1 MYWDLG
7 GFFMLTGTKQITAS
21 DFTNGIQIG
30 TNSFQTNMHFKKTNT
45 PSKFLMHGPKFFDEL
60 RIYLLKNNELGE
72 YALPSSA
79 LATLILLHYK
89 VDDLGRL
96 PRNFTLSIIAN
107 ESDIPYSTIH
117 TGFQALLHAGLV
129 REIFI
134 HGIPVYEICNYARY
148 NRTAKEGNTHA
159 DKLSYFRIP
168 NLLLETSILKELVS
182 HRDSKGIIELLNLCN
197 TFTRELK
204 FKSKDSIKKYT
215 LPRNM
220 DGLKERLGRNAKKV
234 RNYIEIISP
243 IFTFDATVKKVRN
256 PRKGRIAR
264 IREKIQQIVITQFT
278 VTINS
283 ACVIENDRAEM
294 RQTEAKMRKEATAR
308 LESIGIALTNKDRK
322 DIVVSYKGE
331 VSRIATYIKNKQ
343 LRDDFMTYTMSYAMD
358 QCESFLALGEKIKS
372 IGGMIRAKLRESFI
386 PWAERYLD
394 DDTRHALVLELI
406 SHDIDVPNAF
416 RLT

>member
-1 MYWDLG
+1 MET
-7 GFFMLTGTKQITAS
+7 GFENITAMDLTS
-21 DFTNGIQIG
+21 DIHLDKRTFN
-30 TNSFQTNMHFKKTNT
+30 TNMKFSKKNKK
-45 PSKFLMHGPKFFDEL
+45 SKFLMHGPKFFDEL
-60 RIYLLKNNELGE
+60 RIYLIKNNELGE

-79 LATLILLHYK
+79 LATYILLHYK
-89 VDDLGRL
+89 VNDLGRL
-96 PRNFTLSIIAN
+96 PRDFKLSIIAN
-107 ESDIPYSTIH
+107 ESDIPYTTIH
-117 TGFQALLHAGLV
+117 TGFQALLHSGLV

-134 HGIPVYEICNYARY
+134 NGKIPVYEICNYARL
-148 NRTAKEGNTHA
+148 NRTAKETKDNDG
-159 DKLSYFRIP
+159 KLSYFRIP

-182 HRDSKGIIELLNLCN
+182 HRDSKGIIEFLGLC
-197 TFTRELK
+197 THFTHQLEY
-204 FKSKDSIKKYT
+204 SKNSVEDYNCT
-215 LPRNM
+215 RNM

-234 RNYIEIISP
+234 RNYLEIISP
-243 IFTFDATVKKVRN
+243 IFKFDATAKKVRN

-278 VTINS
+278 VNINS
-283 ACVIENDRAEM
+283 ACVIENDRAEI

-372 IGGMIRAKLRESFI
+372 IGGMIRAKLRESFVS
-386 PWAERYLD
+386 WAERYLD

>member
-1 MYWDLG
+1 MAT
-7 GFFMLTGTKQITAS
+7 GFENITAMDLTS
-21 DFTNGIQIG
+21 DIHLDKRTFK
-30 TNSFQTNMHFKKTNT
+30 TNMKFSKKNKK
-45 PSKFLMHGPKFFDEL
+45 SKFLMHGPKFFDEL
-60 RIYLLKNNELGE
+60 RIYLIKNNELGE

-79 LATLILLHYK
+79 LATYILLHYK
-89 VDDLGRL
+89 VNDLGRL
-96 PRNFTLSIIAN
+96 PRDFKLSTVAN
-107 ESDIPYSTIH
+107 ESDIPYTTIH
-117 TGFQALLHAGLV
+117 TGFQALLHSGLV

-134 HGIPVYEICNYARY
+134 NGKIPVYEICNYARL
-148 NRTAKEGNTHA
+148 NRTAKETKDNDG
-159 DKLSYFRIP
+159 KLSYFRIP
-168 NLLLETSILKELVS
+168 NLLLESSILKELVS

-197 TFTRELK
+197 NFTRELK
-204 FKSKDSIKKYT
+204 FKSKDSIEKYT

-234 RNYIEIISP
+234 RNYLKIISP
-243 IFTFDATVKKVRN
+243 IFKFDAAIQKVRN

-278 VTINS
+278 VSMNP
-283 ACVIENDRAEM
+283 ACVIENDLAEIK
-294 RQTEAKMRKEATAR
+294 QTEAKMRKEATAR
-308 LESIGIALTNKDRK
+308 LESIGIALTTKDRK

-358 QCESFLALGEKIKS
+358 QCESFLVLGEKIKS
-372 IGGMIRAKLRESFI
+372 LGGMVRAKLRESFI

-406 SHDIDVPNAF
+406 SHDIDVPDAF

>member
-1 MYWDLG
+1 MAT
-7 GFFMLTGTKQITAS
+7 GFENITAMDLTS
-21 DFTNGIQIG
+21 DIHLDKRTFK
-30 TNSFQTNMHFKKTNT
+30 TNMKFSKKNKK
-45 PSKFLMHGPKFFDEL
+45 SKFLMHGPKFFDEL
-60 RIYLLKNNELGE
+60 RIYLIKNNELGE

-79 LATLILLHYK
+79 LATYILLHYK
-89 VDDLGRL
+89 VNDLGRL
-96 PRNFTLSIIAN
+96 PRDFKLSTVAN
-107 ESDIPYSTIH
+107 ESDIPYTTIH
-117 TGFQALLHAGLV
+117 TGFQALLHSGLV

-134 HGIPVYEICNYARY
+134 NGKIPVYEICNYARL
-148 NRTAKEGNTHA
+148 NRTAKETKDNDG
-159 DKLSYFRIP
+159 KLSYFRIP

-197 TFTRELK
+197 NFTRELK
-204 FKSKDSIKKYT
+204 FKSKDSIEKYT

-234 RNYIEIISP
+234 RNYLKIISP
-243 IFTFDATVKKVRN
+243 IFKFDAAIQKVRN

-278 VTINS
+278 VSMNP
-283 ACVIENDRAEM
+283 ACVIENDLAEIK
-294 RQTEAKMRKEATAR
+294 QTEAKMRKEATAR

-343 LRDDFMTYTMSYAMD
+343 LRDNFMTYTMSYAMD

-372 IGGMIRAKLRESFI
+372 LGGMVRAKLRESFI

-406 SHDIDVPNAF
+406 SHDIDVPDAF

>member
-1 MYWDLG
+1 MET
-7 GFFMLTGTKQITAS
+7 GFENITAMDLTS
-21 DFTNGIQIG
+21 DIDLDKRTFK
-30 TNSFQTNMHFKKTNT
+30 TNMKFSKKNKT
-45 PSKFLMHGPKFFDEL
+45 SKYLMHGPKFFDEL
-60 RIYLLKNNELGE
+60 RIYLIKNNELGE
-72 YALPSSA
+72 FALPSSA
-79 LATLILLHYK
+79 LATYILLHFK
-89 VDDLGRL
+89 VNDLGRL
-96 PRNFTLSIIAN
+96 PRDFKLSIIAN
-107 ESDIPYSTIH
+107 ESDIPYTTIH
-117 TGFQALLHAGLV
+117 TGFQALLHSGLV

-134 HGIPVYEICNYARY
+134 NGIPVYEICNYARF
-148 NRTAKEGNTHA
+148 NRTAKETKDN
-159 DKLSYFRIP
+159 DEKLSYFRIP
-168 NLLLETSILKELVS
+168 NVLLETSILKELVS
-182 HRDSKGIIELLNLCN
+182 RRDSKGIIELLNLCN
-197 TFTRELK
+197 NFTRELK
-204 FKSKDSIKKYT
+204 FKSKDSIEKYT

-234 RNYIEIISP
+234 RNYLKIISP
-243 IFTFDATVKKVRN
+243 VFKFDAAIQKVRN

-264 IREKIQQIVITQFT
+264 IREKIQQIVITKFT
-278 VTINS
+278 VSMNA
-283 ACVIENDRAEM
+283 ACVIENDRAEIK
-294 RQTEAKMRKEATAR
+294 QNEAKMRKEATAR
-308 LESIGIALTNKDRK
+308 LESIGIALTTKDRK

-406 SHDIDVPNAF
+406 SHDIVVPDAF

>member
-1 MYWDLG
+1 MET
-7 GFFMLTGTKQITAS
+7 GFENITAMDLTS
-21 DFTNGIQIG
+21 DIHLDKRTFK
-30 TNSFQTNMHFKKTNT
+30 TNMRFSKKNKK
-45 PSKFLMHGPKFFDEL
+45 SKFLMHGPKFFDEL
-60 RIYLLKNNELGE
+60 RIYLIKNNELGE

-79 LATLILLHYK
+79 LATYILLHYK
-89 VDDLGRL
+89 VNDLGRL
-96 PRNFTLSIIAN
+96 PRDFKLSIIAN
-107 ESDIPYSTIH
+107 ESNIPYTTIH
-117 TGFQALLHAGLV
+117 TGFQALLHSGLV

-134 HGIPVYEICNYARY
+134 NGKIPVYEICNYARL
-148 NRTAKEGNTHA
+148 NRTSKETKDNDG
-159 DKLSYFRIP
+159 KLSYFRIP
-168 NLLLETSILKELVS
+168 NLLLETPILKELVS

-197 TFTRELK
+197 NFTRELE
-204 FKSKDSIKKYT
+204 FKSKASIEKYT

-243 IFTFDATVKKVRN
+243 IFKFDPAAKKVRN

-278 VTINS
+278 VNINS
-283 ACVIENDRAEM
+283 ACVIENDRAEI

-372 IGGMIRAKLRESFI
+372 IGGMIRAKLRESFV

-406 SHDIDVPNAF
+406 SHDIDVPDAF

>member
-1 MYWDLG
+1 
-7 GFFMLTGTKQITAS
+7 MLKSTEHVTAN
-21 DFTNGIQIG
+21 DFTSGVQIG
-30 TNSFQTNMHFKKTNT
+30 TNSVQTHIQFRKNNT

-60 RIYLLKNNELGE
+60 RIYLIKNNELGE

-79 LATLILLHYK
+79 LATYILLHYK
-89 VDDLGRL
+89 VNDLGQL
-96 PRNFTLSIIAN
+96 PRDFKLSNIAN
-107 ESDIPYSTIH
+107 ESDIPYTTIH
-117 TGFQALLHAGLV
+117 TGFQALLHSGLV
-129 REIFI
+129 KEIFI
-134 HGIPVYEICNYARY
+134 NGKIPVYEICNYARF
-148 NRTAKEGNTHA
+148 NRTAKETKDNDG
-159 DKLSYFRIP
+159 KLSYFRIP

-197 TFTRELK
+197 NFTRELK
-204 FKSKDSIKKYT
+204 FKSKDSIEKYT

-234 RNYIEIISP
+234 RNYLKIISP
-243 IFTFDATVKKVRN
+243 VFKFDAAIKKVRN

-264 IREKIQQIVITQFT
+264 IREKIQQIVIIQFT
-278 VTINS
+278 VNINF
-283 ACVIENDRAEM
+283 ACVIENDRAEI

-308 LESIGIALTNKDRK
+308 FESIGIALTNKDRK

-406 SHDIDVPNAF
+406 SHDIDVPDAF

>member
-1 MYWDLG
+1 
-7 GFFMLTGTKQITAS
+7 MLKSTAHITVN

-30 TNSFQTNMHFKKTNT
+30 TNSFQTNMQFKKTNT

-60 RIYLLKNNELGE
+60 RIYLLKNNKLGE

-96 PRNFTLSIIAN
+96 PRNFTLSIIAT

-182 HRDSKGIIELLNLCN
+182 HRDSKGIIELLSLCN
-197 TFTRELK
+197 NFTRELK
-204 FKSKDSIKKYT
+204 FKSKDSIETYT

-243 IFTFDATVKKVRN
+243 IFTFDAAIKKVRN

-278 VTINS
+278 VNINS
-283 ACVIENDRAEM
+283 ACVIENDRAEI

-372 IGGMIRAKLRESFI
+372 IGGMIRAKLRESFV

>member
-1 MYWDLG
+1 MET
-7 GFFMLTGTKQITAS
+7 GFENITAMDLTS
-21 DFTNGIQIG
+21 DIHLDKRTFK
-30 TNSFQTNMHFKKTNT
+30 TNMKFSKKNKK
-45 PSKFLMHGPKFFDEL
+45 SKFLMHGPKFFDEL
-60 RIYLLKNNELGE
+60 RIYLIKNNELGE

-79 LATLILLHYK
+79 LATYILLHYK
-89 VDDLGRL
+89 VNDLGRL
-96 PRNFTLSIIAN
+96 PRDFKLSIIAN
-107 ESDIPYSTIH
+107 ESDIPYTTIH
-117 TGFQALLHAGLV
+117 TGFQALLHSGLV

-134 HGIPVYEICNYARY
+134 NGKIPVYEICNYARL
-148 NRTAKEGNTHA
+148 NRTATETKDNDG
-159 DKLSYFRIP
+159 KLSYFRIP

-182 HRDSKGIIELLNLCN
+182 HRDSKGIIEFLGLC
-197 TFTRELK
+197 THFTHQLEY
-204 FKSKDSIKKYT
+204 SKNSVEDYNCTRK
-215 LPRNM
+215 M

-243 IFTFDATVKKVRN
+243 IFKFDAAAKKVRN

-278 VTINS
+278 VNINS
-283 ACVIENDRAEM
+283 ACVIENDRAEI

-372 IGGMIRAKLRESFI
+372 IGGMIRAKLRESFV

>member
-1 MYWDLG
+1 MVTSFETL
-7 GFFMLTGTKQITAS
+7 TAS
-21 DFTNGIQIG
+21 DLTSDIQLE
-30 TNSFQTNMHFKKTNT
+30 TKTLKTNMKFSKKNKT
-45 PSKFLMHGPKFFDEL
+45 SKYLMHGPKFFDEL
-60 RIYLLKNNELGE
+60 RIYLIKNNELGE

-79 LATLILLHYK
+79 LATYILLHYK
-89 VDDLGRL
+89 VNDLGRL
-96 PRNFTLSIIAN
+96 PRDFKLSTIAN
-107 ESDIPYSTIH
+107 ESDIPYTTIH
-117 TGFQALLHAGLV
+117 TGFQALLHSGLV

-134 HGIPVYEICNYARY
+134 NGKIPVYEICNYVRF
-148 NRTAKEGNTHA
+148 NRTAKETKDNDG
-159 DKLSYFRIP
+159 KLSYFRIP

-197 TFTRELK
+197 NFTRELK
-204 FKSKDSIKKYT
+204 FKSKDSIEKYT

-220 DGLKERLGRNAKKV
+220 DGLKKRLGRNAKKV
-234 RNYIEIISP
+234 RSYLKIISP
-243 IFTFDATVKKVRN
+243 VFKFDVAIKKVRN

-278 VTINS
+278 VSMNPTC
-283 ACVIENDRAEM
+283 AIENDRAEIK
-294 RQTEAKMRKEATAR
+294 QTEAKMRKEATAR

-358 QCESFLALGEKIKS
+358 QCESFLVLGEKIKS

-386 PWAERYLD
+386 PWAEQYLD
-394 DDTRHALVLELI
+394 DDTRHALVMELI
-406 SHDIDVPNAF
+406 SHDIDVPDAF

>member
-1 MYWDLG
+1 MVTSFETL
-7 GFFMLTGTKQITAS
+7 TAS
-21 DFTNGIQIG
+21 DFTSDIQLD
-30 TNSFQTNMHFKKTNT
+30 TKTFKTNMKFSKKNKT
-45 PSKFLMHGPKFFDEL
+45 SKYLMHGPKFFDEL
-60 RIYLLKNNELGE
+60 RIYLIKNNELGE

-79 LATLILLHYK
+79 LATYILLHYK
-89 VDDLGRL
+89 VNDLGRL
-96 PRNFTLSIIAN
+96 PRDFKLSTIAN
-107 ESDIPYSTIH
+107 ESDIPYTTIH
-117 TGFQALLHAGLV
+117 TGFQALLHSGLV

-134 HGIPVYEICNYARY
+134 NGKIPVYEICNYARF
-148 NRTAKEGNTHA
+148 NRTAKETKDNDG
-159 DKLSYFRIP
+159 KLSYFRIP

-197 TFTRELK
+197 NFTRELK
-204 FKSKDSIKKYT
+204 FKSKDSIEKYT

-234 RNYIEIISP
+234 RNYLKIISP
-243 IFTFDATVKKVRN
+243 IFKFDAAIQKVRN

-278 VTINS
+278 VSMNPT
-283 ACVIENDRAEM
+283 CVIENDRAEIK
-294 RQTEAKMRKEATAR
+294 QTEAKMRKEATAR

-358 QCESFLALGEKIKS
+358 QCESFLVLGEKIKS

-406 SHDIDVPNAF
+406 SHDIDVPDAF

>member
-1 MYWDLG
+1 
-7 GFFMLTGTKQITAS
+7 MLKSTQHVTAS
-21 DFTNGIQIG
+21 DFTKDIQIG
-30 TNSFQTNMHFKKTNT
+30 TNSFQTNMQFRKTNT

-60 RIYLLKNNELGE
+60 RIYLLKNNKLGE

-204 FKSKDSIKKYT
+204 FKSKDSIEKYT

-243 IFTFDATVKKVRN
+243 IFTFDAAAKKVRN

>member
-1 MYWDLG
+1 MET
-7 GFFMLTGTKQITAS
+7 GFENITAMDLTS
-21 DFTNGIQIG
+21 DIDLDKRTFK
-30 TNSFQTNMHFKKTNT
+30 TNMKFSKKNKT
-45 PSKFLMHGPKFFDEL
+45 SKYLMHGPKFFDEL
-60 RIYLLKNNELGE
+60 RIYLIKNNELGE
-72 YALPSSA
+72 FALPSSA
-79 LATLILLHYK
+79 LATYILLHFK
-89 VDDLGRL
+89 VNDLGRL
-96 PRNFTLSIIAN
+96 PRDFKLSTIAN
-107 ESDIPYSTIH
+107 ESDIPYTTIH
-117 TGFQALLHAGLV
+117 TGFQALLHSGLV
-129 REIFI
+129 KEIFI
-134 HGIPVYEICNYARY
+134 NGKIPVYEICNYARF
-148 NRTAKEGNTHA
+148 NCTAKETKDNDG
-159 DKLSYFRIP
+159 KLSYFRIP

-182 HRDSKGIIELLNLCN
+182 HRDSKGIIEFLGLC
-197 TFTRELK
+197 THFTHQLEY
-204 FKSKDSIKKYT
+204 SKNSVEDYNCT
-215 LPRNM
+215 RNM

-243 IFTFDATVKKVRN
+243 IFKFDAVAKKVRN

-278 VTINS
+278 VNINS
-283 ACVIENDRAEM
+283 ACVIENDRAEI

-372 IGGMIRAKLRESFI
+372 IGGMIRAKLRESFV

>member
-1 MYWDLG
+1 MVSSYEN
-7 GFFMLTGTKQITAS
+7 ITAA
-21 DFTNGIQIG
+21 DFISGVQVNTQ
-30 TNSFQTNMHFKKTNT
+30 TPKTNMKFSKKNKT
-45 PSKFLMHGPKFFDEL
+45 SKYLMHGPKFFDEL
-60 RIYLLKNNELGE
+60 RIYLIKNNELGE

-79 LATLILLHYK
+79 LATYILLHYK
-89 VDDLGRL
+89 VNDLGRL
-96 PRNFTLSIIAN
+96 PRDFKLSTVAN
-107 ESDIPYSTIH
+107 ESDIPYTTIH
-117 TGFQALLHAGLV
+117 TGFQALLHSGLV

-134 HGIPVYEICNYARY
+134 NGKIPVYEICNYARL
-148 NRTAKEGNTHA
+148 NRTAKETKDNDG
-159 DKLSYFRIP
+159 KLSYFRIP

-197 TFTRELK
+197 NFTRELK
-204 FKSKDSIKKYT
+204 FKSKDSIEKYT

-234 RNYIEIISP
+234 RNYLKIISP
-243 IFTFDATVKKVRN
+243 IFKFDAAIQKVRN

-278 VTINS
+278 VSMNPT
-283 ACVIENDRAEM
+283 CVIENDRAEIK
-294 RQTEAKMRKEATAR
+294 QTEAKMRKEATAR

-358 QCESFLALGEKIKS
+358 QCESFLVLGEKIKS

-394 DDTRHALVLELI
+394 DDTRHALVMELI
-406 SHDIDVPNAF
+406 SHDIDVPDAF

>member
-1 MYWDLG
+1 M
-7 GFFMLTGTKQITAS
+7 FTSQPKVTAS

-30 TNSFQTNMHFKKTNT
+30 TNSFQTNMQFKKTNT

-204 FKSKDSIKKYT
+204 FKSKDSIETYT

-256 PRKGRIAR
+256 PRKERIAR

-283 ACVIENDRAEM
+283 ACVMENDRDEI

-358 QCESFLALGEKIKS
+358 QFESFLALGEKIKS
-372 IGGMIRAKLRESFI
+372 IGGMIRAKLRESFV

>member
-1 MYWDLG
+1 
-7 GFFMLTGTKQITAS
+7 MLTNFENLTAS
-21 DFTNGIQIG
+21 DLTSDIQLG
-30 TNSFQTNMHFKKTNT
+30 TRTFKTNMKFSEKNKT
-45 PSKFLMHGPKFFDEL
+45 SKYLMHGPKFFDEL
-60 RIYLLKNNELGE
+60 RIYLIKNNDLGE

-79 LATLILLHYK
+79 LATYILLHYK
-89 VDDLGRL
+89 VNDLGRL
-96 PRNFTLSIIAN
+96 PRDFKLSTIAN
-107 ESDIPYSTIH
+107 ESDIPYTTIH
-117 TGFQALLHAGLV
+117 TGFQALLHSGLV
-129 REIFI
+129 KEIFI
-134 HGIPVYEICNYARY
+134 NGKIPVYEICNYARF
-148 NRTAKEGNTHA
+148 NRTAKETKDNDG
-159 DKLSYFRIP
+159 KLSYFRIP

-197 TFTRELK
+197 NFTRELK
-204 FKSKDSIKKYT
+204 FKSKDSIEKYT

-220 DGLKERLGRNAKKV
+220 DGLKKRLGRNAKKV
-234 RNYIEIISP
+234 RSYLKIISP
-243 IFTFDATVKKVRN
+243 VFKFDVAIKKVRN

-278 VTINS
+278 VSMNPT
-283 ACVIENDRAEM
+283 CVIENDRAEIK
-294 RQTEAKMRKEATAR
+294 QTEAKMRKEATAR

-358 QCESFLALGEKIKS
+358 QCESFLVLGEKIKS

-406 SHDIDVPNAF
+406 SHDIDVPDAF

>member
-1 MYWDLG
+1 MVTSFETL
-7 GFFMLTGTKQITAS
+7 TAS
-21 DFTNGIQIG
+21 DFTSDIQLE
-30 TNSFQTNMHFKKTNT
+30 TKTLKTNMKFSKKNKT
-45 PSKFLMHGPKFFDEL
+45 SKFLMHGPKFFDEL
-60 RIYLLKNNELGE
+60 RIYLIKNNELGE

-79 LATLILLHYK
+79 LATYILLHYK
-89 VDDLGRL
+89 VNDVGRL
-96 PRNFTLSIIAN
+96 PRDFKLSTIAK
-107 ESDIPYSTIH
+107 ESDIPYTTIH
-117 TGFQALLHAGLV
+117 TGFQALLHSGLV

-134 HGIPVYEICNYARY
+134 NGKIPVYEICNYARF
-148 NRTAKEGNTHA
+148 NRTAKETKDNDG
-159 DKLSYFRIP
+159 KLSYFRIP

-182 HRDSKGIIELLNLCN
+182 HRDSKGIIEFLGLC
-197 TFTRELK
+197 THVTHQ
-204 FKSKDSIKKYT
+204 FKYSKNSVEDYSFV
-215 LPRNM
+215 RNM

-234 RNYIEIISP
+234 RNYLKIISP
-243 IFTFDATVKKVRN
+243 IFKFDAAIQKVRN

-278 VTINS
+278 VSINS
-283 ACVIENDRAEM
+283 ACVIENDRAEI

-308 LESIGIALTNKDRK
+308 FESIGIALTNKDRK

-358 QCESFLALGEKIKS
+358 QCESFLVLGEKIKS

-406 SHDIDVPNAF
+406 SHDIDVPDAF

>member
-1 MYWDLG
+1 MVTSFETL
-7 GFFMLTGTKQITAS
+7 TAS
-21 DFTNGIQIG
+21 DFTSDIQLE
-30 TNSFQTNMHFKKTNT
+30 TKTFKTNMKFSKKNKT
-45 PSKFLMHGPKFFDEL
+45 SKYLMHGPKFFDEL
-60 RIYLLKNNELGE
+60 RIYLIKNNELGE

-79 LATLILLHYK
+79 LATYILLHYK
-89 VDDLGRL
+89 VNDLGRL
-96 PRNFTLSIIAN
+96 PRDFKLSTVAN
-107 ESDIPYSTIH
+107 ESDIPYTTIH
-117 TGFQALLHAGLV
+117 TGFQALLHSGLV

-134 HGIPVYEICNYARY
+134 NGKIPVYEICNYARL
-148 NRTAKEGNTHA
+148 NRTAKETKDNDG
-159 DKLSYFRIP
+159 KLSYFRIP

-197 TFTRELK
+197 NFTRELK
-204 FKSKDSIKKYT
+204 FKSKDSIEKYT

-234 RNYIEIISP
+234 RNYLKVISP
-243 IFTFDATVKKVRN
+243 IFKFDAAIQKVRN

-278 VTINS
+278 VSMNPT
-283 ACVIENDRAEM
+283 CVIENDRAEIK
-294 RQTEAKMRKEATAR
+294 QTEAKMRKEATAR

-343 LRDDFMTYTMSYAMD
+343 LRDNFMTYTMSYAMD
-358 QCESFLALGEKIKS
+358 QCESFLVLGEKIKS

-406 SHDIDVPNAF
+406 SHDIDVPDAF

>member
-1 MYWDLG
+1 MVTSFETL
-7 GFFMLTGTKQITAS
+7 TAS
-21 DFTNGIQIG
+21 DFTSDIQLEKK
-30 TNSFQTNMHFKKTNT
+30 TFKTNMKFSKKNKT
-45 PSKFLMHGPKFFDEL
+45 SKHLMHGPKFFDEL
-60 RIYLLKNNELGE
+60 RIYLIKNNELGE

-79 LATLILLHYK
+79 LATYILLHYK
-89 VDDLGRL
+89 VNDLGRL
-96 PRNFTLSIIAN
+96 PRDFKLSTIAN
-107 ESDIPYSTIH
+107 ESDIPYTTIH
-117 TGFQALLHAGLV
+117 TGFQALLNSGLV

-134 HGIPVYEICNYARY
+134 NGKIPVYEICNYARF
-148 NRTAKEGNTHA
+148 NRTAKETKDNDG
-159 DKLSYFRIP
+159 KLSYFRIP

-197 TFTRELK
+197 NFTRELE
-204 FKSKDSIKKYT
+204 FKSKDSIEKYT

-220 DGLKERLGRNAKKV
+220 DGLKKRLGRNAKKV
-234 RNYIEIISP
+234 RSYLKIISP
-243 IFTFDATVKKVRN
+243 VFKFDVAIKKVRN

-278 VTINS
+278 VSMNPT
-283 ACVIENDRAEM
+283 CVIENDRAEIK
-294 RQTEAKMRKEATAR
+294 QTEAKMRKEATAR

-372 IGGMIRAKLRESFI
+372 VGGMIRAKLRESFI

-406 SHDIDVPNAF
+406 SHDIDVPDAF

>member
-1 MYWDLG
+1 MVTSFETL
-7 GFFMLTGTKQITAS
+7 TAS
-21 DFTNGIQIG
+21 DFTNDIQWE
-30 TNSFQTNMHFKKTNT
+30 TKTFKTNMKFSKKNKT
-45 PSKFLMHGPKFFDEL
+45 SKYLMHGPKFFDEL
-60 RIYLLKNNELGE
+60 RIYLIKNNELGE

-79 LATLILLHYK
+79 LATYILLHYK
-89 VDDLGRL
+89 VNDLGRL
-96 PRNFTLSIIAN
+96 PRDFKLSTIAN
-107 ESDIPYSTIH
+107 ESDIPYTTIH
-117 TGFQALLHAGLV
+117 TGFQALLHSGLV

-134 HGIPVYEICNYARY
+134 NGKIPVYEICNYARL
-148 NRTAKEGNTHA
+148 NRTAKETKDNDG
-159 DKLSYFRIP
+159 KLSYFRIP

-182 HRDSKGIIELLNLCN
+182 HRDSKGIIEFLNLCTN
-197 TFTRELK
+197 FTHKLEY
-204 FKSKDSIKKYT
+204 SKDSVEDYYFT
-215 LPRNM
+215 RNM
-220 DGLKERLGRNAKKV
+220 DGLKKRLGRNAKKV
-234 RNYIEIISP
+234 RNYLKIISP
-243 IFTFDATVKKVRN
+243 VFKFDAITKKVRN
-256 PRKGRIAR
+256 PRNGRIAR

-278 VTINS
+278 VHMNS
-283 ACVIENDRAEM
+283 ACVIENDRAEI

-308 LESIGIALTNKDRK
+308 LESIGIALTTKDRK

-406 SHDIDVPNAF
+406 SHDIDVPDAF

>member
-1 MYWDLG
+1 MET
-7 GFFMLTGTKQITAS
+7 GFENITAMDLTS
-21 DFTNGIQIG
+21 DIHLDKRTFK
-30 TNSFQTNMHFKKTNT
+30 TNMKFSKKNKK
-45 PSKFLMHGPKFFDEL
+45 SKFLMHGPKFFDEL
-60 RIYLLKNNELGE
+60 RIYLIKNNELGE
-72 YALPSSA
+72 FALPSSA
-79 LATLILLHYK
+79 LATYILLHYK
-89 VDDLGRL
+89 VNDLGRL
-96 PRNFTLSIIAN
+96 PRDFKLSTIAN
-107 ESDIPYSTIH
+107 ESDIPYTTIH
-117 TGFQALLHAGLV
+117 TGFQALLHSGLV

-134 HGIPVYEICNYARY
+134 NEKIPVYEICNYARF
-148 NRTAKEGNTHA
+148 NRTAKETKGNDGT
-159 DKLSYFRIP
+159 LSYFRIP

-182 HRDSKGIIELLNLCN
+182 HRDSKGIIEFLRLC
-197 TFTRELK
+197 THFTHQLEY
-204 FKSKDSIKKYT
+204 SKNSVEDYNCT
-215 LPRNM
+215 RNM

-243 IFTFDATVKKVRN
+243 IFKFDVAIKKVRN

-278 VTINS
+278 VSMNPT
-283 ACVIENDRAEM
+283 CFIENDRAEIK
-294 RQTEAKMRKEATAR
+294 QTEAKMRKEATAR

-358 QCESFLALGEKIKS
+358 QFESFLALGEKIKS
-372 IGGMIRAKLRESFI
+372 IGGMIRAKLRESFV

>member
-1 MYWDLG
+1 MET
-7 GFFMLTGTKQITAS
+7 GFENITAMDLTS
-21 DFTNGIQIG
+21 DIHLDKRTFK
-30 TNSFQTNMHFKKTNT
+30 TNMKFSKKNKKL
-45 PSKFLMHGPKFFDEL
+45 KFLMHGPKFFDEL
-60 RIYLLKNNELGE
+60 RIYLIKNNELGE

-79 LATLILLHYK
+79 LATYILLHYK
-89 VDDLGRL
+89 VNDLGRL
-96 PRNFTLSIIAN
+96 PRDFKLSIIAN
-107 ESDIPYSTIH
+107 ESDIPYTTIH
-117 TGFQALLHAGLV
+117 TGFQALLHSGLV

-134 HGIPVYEICNYARY
+134 NGKIPVYEICNYARL
-148 NRTAKEGNTHA
+148 NRTATETKDNDG
-159 DKLSYFRIP
+159 KLSYFRIP

-182 HRDSKGIIELLNLCN
+182 HRDSKGIIEFLGLC
-197 TFTRELK
+197 THFTHQLEY
-204 FKSKDSIKKYT
+204 SKNSVEDYNCT
-215 LPRNM
+215 RNM

-243 IFTFDATVKKVRN
+243 IFKFDAAAKKVRN

-278 VTINS
+278 VNINS
-283 ACVIENDRAEM
+283 ACVIENDRAEI

-308 LESIGIALTNKDRK
+308 LESIGISLTNKDRK

-372 IGGMIRAKLRESFI
+372 IGGMIRAKLRESFV

>member
-1 MYWDLG
+1 
-7 GFFMLTGTKQITAS
+7 MLTNFKNII
-21 DFTNGIQIG
+21 D
-30 TNSFQTNMHFKKTNT
+30 TNSLKTNMKFSEKNQK
-45 PSKFLMHGPKFFDEL
+45 SKFLMHGPKFFDEL
-60 RIYLLKNNELGE
+60 RIYLIKNNELGE

-79 LATLILLHYK
+79 LATYILLHYK
-89 VDDLGRL
+89 VNDVGRL
-96 PRNFTLSIIAN
+96 PRDFKLSTIAK
-107 ESDIPYSTIH
+107 ESDIPYTTIH
-117 TGFQALLHAGLV
+117 TGFQELLHSGLV

-134 HGIPVYEICNYARY
+134 NGIPVYEICNYARF
-148 NRTAKEGNTHA
+148 NRTAKETKDNDG
-159 DKLSYFRIP
+159 KLSYFRIP

-182 HRDSKGIIELLNLCN
+182 HRDSKGIIEFLGLC
-197 TFTRELK
+197 THVTHQ
-204 FKSKDSIKKYT
+204 FKYSKNSVEDYSFV
-215 LPRNM
+215 RNM

-234 RNYIEIISP
+234 RNYLEIISP
-243 IFTFDATVKKVRN
+243 VFKFDAAIKKVRN

-278 VTINS
+278 VSINS
-283 ACVIENDRAEM
+283 ACVIENDRAEI

-308 LESIGIALTNKDRK
+308 FESIGIALTNKDRK

-358 QCESFLALGEKIKS
+358 QCESFLVLGEKIKS

-406 SHDIDVPNAF
+406 SHDIDVPDAF

>member
-1 MYWDLG
+1 MET
-7 GFFMLTGTKQITAS
+7 GFENITAMDLTS
-21 DFTNGIQIG
+21 DIHLDKRTFK
-30 TNSFQTNMHFKKTNT
+30 TNMKFSKKNKK
-45 PSKFLMHGPKFFDEL
+45 SKFLMHGPKFFDEL
-60 RIYLLKNNELGE
+60 RIYLIKNNELGE

-79 LATLILLHYK
+79 LATYILLHYK
-89 VDDLGRL
+89 VNDLGRL
-96 PRNFTLSIIAN
+96 PRDFKLSIIAN
-107 ESDIPYSTIH
+107 ESDIPYTTIH
-117 TGFQALLHAGLV
+117 TGFQALLHSGLV

-134 HGIPVYEICNYARY
+134 NGKIPVYEICNYARL
-148 NRTAKEGNTHA
+148 NRTAKETKDNDG
-159 DKLSYFRIP
+159 KLSYFRIP

-182 HRDSKGIIELLNLCN
+182 HRDSKGIIEFLGLC
-197 TFTRELK
+197 THFTHQLEY
-204 FKSKDSIKKYT
+204 SKNSVEDYNCT
-215 LPRNM
+215 RNM

-234 RNYIEIISP
+234 RNYLEIISP
-243 IFTFDATVKKVRN
+243 IFKFDAAAKKVRN

-278 VTINS
+278 VNINS
-283 ACVIENDRAEM
+283 ACVIENDRAEI

-308 LESIGIALTNKDRK
+308 LESIGIALTTKDRK

-372 IGGMIRAKLRESFI
+372 IGGMIRAKLRESFV
-386 PWAERYLD
+386 PWAEQYLD

-406 SHDIDVPNAF
+406 SRDIDVPNAF

>member
-1 MYWDLG
+1 MVTNFENL
-7 GFFMLTGTKQITAS
+7 TAS
-21 DFTNGIQIG
+21 DLTSDIQLG
-30 TNSFQTNMHFKKTNT
+30 TRTFKTNMKFSEKNKT
-45 PSKFLMHGPKFFDEL
+45 SKFLMHGPKFFDEL
-60 RIYLLKNNELGE
+60 RIYLIKNNELGE

-79 LATLILLHYK
+79 LATYILLHYK
-89 VDDLGRL
+89 VNDLGRL
-96 PRNFTLSIIAN
+96 PRDFKLSTIAN
-107 ESDIPYSTIH
+107 ESDIPYTTIH
-117 TGFQALLHAGLV
+117 TGFQALLHSGLV

-134 HGIPVYEICNYARY
+134 NGKIPVYEICNYARF
-148 NRTAKEGNTHA
+148 NRTAKETKDNDG
-159 DKLSYFRIP
+159 KLSYFRVP

-197 TFTRELK
+197 NFTRELK
-204 FKSKDSIKKYT
+204 FKSKDSIEKYT

-220 DGLKERLGRNAKKV
+220 DGLKKRLGRNAKKV
-234 RNYIEIISP
+234 RSYLKIISP
-243 IFTFDATVKKVRN
+243 VFKFDVAIKKVRN

-278 VTINS
+278 VSMNPT
-283 ACVIENDRAEM
+283 CVIENDRAEIK
-294 RQTEAKMRKEATAR
+294 QTEAKMRKEATAR

-358 QCESFLALGEKIKS
+358 QCESFLVLGEKIKS

-406 SHDIDVPNAF
+406 SHDIDVPDAF